1 MQRLLLLIATHA
13 LVLGVGY
20 GWHRATAV
28 PDPPPTAAAT
38 SPARPAAKPTVREA
52 RSVSDQPGESPWSAS
67 ECRKAWQALNHA
79 GLPPTELA
87 ILRSKILAEWA
98 AKDLRS
104 ALIAW
109 SDLGR
114 PKPEGLWVAGGMM
127 APGPLIDRGF
137 SFYGHEEEL
146 LDWINAGDFGLDSG
160 QLLGILTDRSMRPEL
175 MRKLLPKVPPE
186 LQVEAMRKVFWTYQ
200 NSPEPDRTAMN
211 LRIAE
216 IAELPEERL
225 RLLAWQAALT
235 GMANRG
241 GEPFFENLDRSD
253 LPPEARRAALERY
266 ADFLARSTNAAEV
279 AAGYRKLTP
288 EDQAS
293 IGPVLLTEA
302 ESLQS
307 TGARVSAVT
316 DALNLLVGSGQWE
329 LLAAKGPAA
338 VDVALKSPSP
348 NPSALSRWALQLPAR
363 EETAET
369 FRHAVD
375 AKFRN
380 DLAGSVAWAGSLPV
394 GWHRE
399 QALAQLA
406 ITADTFHH
414 DVATRDAVLAELS
427 DPAIRAAVRESLRTS
442 PSK

>member
-1 MQRLLLLIATHA
+1 MQRLPLLIATHA

-20 GWHRATAV
+20 GWHRAKAV
-28 PDPPPTAAAT
+28 PDQPPTAAAT

-52 RSVSDQPGESPWSAS
+52 GRVSDQPGESPWSAS
-67 ECRKAWQALNHA
+67 ECRKAWQALKYA
-79 GLPPTELA
+79 ALSPTELA
-87 ILRSKILAEWA
+87 MLRSKILAEWA

-114 PKPEGLWVAGGMM
+114 PKPEGMGELQQ
-127 APGPLIDRGF
+127 F
-137 SFYGHEEEL
+137 SFRGHEEEL

-160 QLLGILTDRSMRPEL
+160 QLLGILTGQEMRPEL
-175 MRKLLPKVPPE
+175 MQKLLPKVPLE

-216 IAELPEERL
+216 IAKLPDERL

-235 GMANRG
+235 GMASRG
-241 GEPFFENLDRSD
+241 GEPFFENLDRPD
-253 LPPEARRAALERY
+253 LPPEARRAALEIY
-266 ADFLARSTNAAEV
+266 ADFLAHSQDAAKAV
-279 AAGYRKLTP
+279 AGYSKLTP
-288 EDQAS
+288 VDQAS
-293 IGPVLLTEA
+293 IGPALLAQA
-302 ESLQS
+302 ESLQT
-307 TGARVSAVT
+307 TGARVSSVT
-316 DALNLLVGSGQWE
+316 DALTLLAGSGQWE
-329 LLAAKGPAA
+329 LLTAKGPAA

-348 NPSALSRWALQLPAR
+348 NPSALSRWALLLPAR

-380 DLAGSVAWAGSLPV
+380 DLAGSVAWARSLPV

-414 DVATRDAVLAELS
+414 DVATRDAVLAEIE
-427 DPAIRAAVRESLRTS
+427 DPAILTEVRESLS
-442 PSK
+442 SKRSK

>member
-1 MQRLLLLIATHA
+1 MQRLPLLIATHA

-20 GWHRATAV
+20 GWHRVTAV
-28 PDPPPTAAAT
+28 PDLPPTAAPT
-38 SPARPAAKPTVREA
+38 NPARPAAKPTVREA
-52 RSVSDQPGESPWSAS
+52 GSVSDQPGESPWSAS
-67 ECRKAWQALNHA
+67 ECRKAWQALKFA
-79 GLPPTELA
+79 GLSPTELSM
-87 ILRSKILAEWA
+87 LRSKILAEWA

-114 PKPEGLWVAGGMM
+114 PKPEGMGELQQ
-127 APGPLIDRGF
+127 F
-137 SFYGHEEEL
+137 SFRGNEEEL

-160 QLLGILTDRSMRPEL
+160 RLLGILTGQEMRPEL
-175 MRKLLPKVPPE
+175 MQKLLPKVPLE

-216 IAELPEERL
+216 IANLPDERL
-225 RLLAWQAALT
+225 RSLAWQAALT

-253 LPPEARRAALERY
+253 LPPAARRAALEIY
-266 ADFLARSTNAAEV
+266 ADFLAHSQDAAKA
-279 AAGYRKLTP
+279 AAGYSKLTP

-293 IGPVLLTEA
+293 IAPALLAEA
-302 ESLQS
+302 ETLQS
-307 TGARVSAVT
+307 IGARVSAVT

-329 LLAAKGPAA
+329 LLATKGPAA
-338 VDVALKSPSP
+338 VDIALKSPSP

-363 EETAET
+363 QETAET

-380 DLAGSVAWAGSLPV
+380 DLAGSVAWVGSLPV

-414 DVATRDAVLAELS
+414 DVATRDAVLAEIE
-427 DPAIRAAVRESLRTS
+427 DPAILTEVRESLS
-442 PSK
+442 SKRSK

>member
-1 MQRLLLLIATHA
+1 MQRLPLLIVTHA

-28 PDPPPTAAAT
+28 PDPPPAVALTISAH
-38 SPARPAAKPTVREA
+38 PAAKPTVREVG
-52 RSVSDQPGESPWSAS
+52 RVSDPPGESPWSAS
-67 ECRKAWQALNHA
+67 ECRKAWQALDHA
-79 GLPPTELA
+79 GLSPTELA
-87 ILRSKILAEWA
+87 MLRSKILAELA

-114 PKPEGLWVAGGMM
+114 PKPEGCWVGGG
-127 APGPLIDRGF
+127 ALASGPLIDRGF
-137 SFYGHEEEL
+137 SFDGREEEL

-160 QLLGILTDRSMRPEL
+160 QLLGILTGRSMRPEL
-175 MRKLLPKVPPE
+175 MQKLLPKVPPE

-200 NSPEPDRTAMN
+200 NSPEPDRAAMN

-216 IAELPEERL
+216 IAKLPDERL

-241 GEPFFENLDRSD
+241 EEPFFENLDRPD

-266 ADFLARSTNAAEV
+266 ADFLANSQNAAEA
-279 AAGYRKLTP
+279 AAGYNKLMP
-288 EDQAS
+288 EDQVS
-293 IGPVLLTEA
+293 IGPALLAEA

-307 TGARVSAVT
+307 IGARVSSVT
-316 DALNLLVGSGQWE
+316 DALTLLAGSGQWE

-338 VDVALKSPSP
+338 VDVALKSPTP

-375 AKFRN
+375 AGFRN
-380 DLAGSVAWAGSLPV
+380 DLAGSVAWAGSLPA

-406 ITADTFHH
+406 TTADTFHH

>member
-1 MQRLLLLIATHA
+1 MQRLPLLIATHA

-20 GWHRATAV
+20 GWHRAKAV
-28 PDPPPTAAAT
+28 PDQPPTAAAT

-52 RSVSDQPGESPWSAS
+52 GSVSDQPGESPWSAS
-67 ECRKAWQALNHA
+67 ECRKAWQALKYA
-79 GLPPTELA
+79 ALSPTELA
-87 ILRSKILAEWA
+87 MLRSKILAEWA

-114 PKPEGLWVAGGMM
+114 PKPEGMGELQQ
-127 APGPLIDRGF
+127 F
-137 SFYGHEEEL
+137 SFRGHEEEL

-160 QLLGILTDRSMRPEL
+160 RLLGILTGQEMRPEL
-175 MRKLLPKVPPE
+175 MQKLLPKVPLE

-216 IAELPEERL
+216 IANLPDERL
-225 RLLAWQAALT
+225 RSLAWQAALT

-253 LPPEARRAALERY
+253 LPPAARRAALEIY
-266 ADFLARSTNAAEV
+266 ADFLAHSQDAAKA
-279 AAGYRKLTP
+279 AAGYSKLTP

-293 IGPVLLTEA
+293 IAPALLAEA
-302 ESLQS
+302 ETLQS
-307 TGARVSAVT
+307 IGARVSAVT

-329 LLAAKGPAA
+329 LLATKGPAA
-338 VDVALKSPSP
+338 VDMALKSPSP

-363 EETAET
+363 QETAET

-380 DLAGSVAWAGSLPV
+380 DLAGSVAWVGSLPV

-414 DVATRDAVLAELS
+414 DVATRDAVLAEIE
-427 DPAIRAAVRESLRTS
+427 DPAILTEVRESLS
-442 PSK
+442 SKRSK